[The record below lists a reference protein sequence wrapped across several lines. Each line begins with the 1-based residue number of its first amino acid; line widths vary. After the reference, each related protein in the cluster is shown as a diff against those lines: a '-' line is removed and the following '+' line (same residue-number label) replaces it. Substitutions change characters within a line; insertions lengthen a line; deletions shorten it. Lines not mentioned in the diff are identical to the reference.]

1 MEVWRHLEREV
12 DGVKLKRAVAAL
24 LHSPGSREHD
34 RQQVRTLEII
44 ILKKQ
49 TNLKS
54 QKNVNHGT
62 S

>member
-34 RQQVRTLEII
+34 RQQGRPPGII
-44 ILKKQ
+44 IQKKI
-49 TNLKS
+49 K
-54 QKNVNHGT
+54 KNGNH
-62 S
+62 